1 MVYYYSVSIIFIQGK
16 IELYDIQFD
25 VSLMKILGE
34 ILVLQNVYF
43 L

>member
-16 IELYDIQFD
+16 IELYDIKFD

-34 ILVLQNVYF
+34 IIVLQNVYF